1 MEKKHEI
8 QRKLTSNI
16 VLMGG
21 RIETLQVI
29 GQELAQFLG
38 YGCLNLEGWI
48 ENTHKRSVED
58 LIKDTTAELSEKV
71 LEALLDAQ
79 KIHNHV
85 VLLSL
90 RLWQGESL
98 DTVVKGIGPLILLDF
113 PVQAYFVSD
122 KKTQPRDPT
131 LLFSEIS
138 GYLHGQPEKQ
148 KQFAELLGVSESI
161 CQNADFIVN
170 DQYSTSE
177 EVARGLKQLLV
188 KKFFLK
194 LQKKR

>member
-1 MEKKHEI
+1 MEKKREI
-8 QRKLTSNI
+8 QKKLTSNI

-21 RIETLQVI
+21 HIEIVQVI

-48 ENTHKRSVED
+48 ENTQKRSIAD
-58 LIKDTTAELSEKV
+58 LIKDAPTVLAEKA
-71 LEALLDAQ
+71 LEALTDAQ

-90 RLWQGESL
+90 RLWQGEYL
-98 DTVVKGIGPLILLDF
+98 DKAVKSIGPLILLDF
-113 PVQAYFVSD
+113 PVQAYFA
-122 KKTQPRDPT
+122 TGEQAELREPT

-138 GYLHGQPEKQ
+138 RYLHDQPEKQ